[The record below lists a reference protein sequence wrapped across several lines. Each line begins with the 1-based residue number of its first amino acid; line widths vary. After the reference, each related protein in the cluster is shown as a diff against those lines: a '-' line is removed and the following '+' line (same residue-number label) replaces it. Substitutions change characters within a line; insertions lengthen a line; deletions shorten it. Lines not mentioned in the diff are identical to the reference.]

1 MNYGVSL
8 QFKNGQSAAKLGEI
22 NMSVKYKKEDFIK
35 KLNIIYPENK
45 IEILEWNGYTKSI
58 IFFCDICNSK
68 HRAADARQLLSNKT
82 YCKNNSL
89 NNIRWD
95 VENYNERL
103 NKLFSKNIEIL
114 EYSGLSNKIIYK
126 CPTCGKL
133 KSCTPARLLLS
144 KHSLCDECDGIEK
157 NIIEKN
163 IKAKFNSSNDF
174 ELLTWRGA
182 KNKLTEKCL
191 KCGYIY
197 DRYPINV
204 LECFNSCPNCNSGA
218 DKQKID
224 FNEIQK
230 RIDNSFGENQYKL
243 LDYKGQLNKHNK
255 IKCLSCG
262 LIFETHMASFIDNSR
277 GCPKCKRFKSKGE
290 QLVQKF
296 LEENNIKFETQ
307 KRFKECNNNLSSFDF
322 CAYDKNNKMYL
333 IEVNGIQHYKDN
345 PRFGGLEIIKHRD
358 ELKRI
363 FCENN
368 NIPLIIISYKELNK
382 INDILSFLKGSTTI
396 PDGSRE

>member
-1 MNYGVSL
+1 
-8 QFKNGQSAAKLGEI
+8 
-22 NMSVKYKKEDFIK
+22 MSVKYKKEDFIK

-68 HRAADARQLLSNKT
+68 HRAADARQLLNNKT

-89 NNIRWD
+89 NNIRWG

-103 NKLFSKNIEIL
+103 NKLFGKNIEIL